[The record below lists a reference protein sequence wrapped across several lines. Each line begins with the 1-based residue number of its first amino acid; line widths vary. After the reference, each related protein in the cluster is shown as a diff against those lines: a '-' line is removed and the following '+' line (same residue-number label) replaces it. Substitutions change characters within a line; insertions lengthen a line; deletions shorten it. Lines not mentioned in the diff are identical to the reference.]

1 MRSSRDSARSSAAAS
16 IRRVADTRVRPRPRQ
31 AEPEADA
38 ASAKVEGREYVT
50 VIRPA
55 SRWPKLDFRELW
67 HYRELLAI
75 FIWRDLKVRYKQTVI
90 GAGWAIFQ
98 PVITAVVYTLVFGR
112 FAKFPSGHLPYPLF
126 AFAGVLAMQYFSSA
140 MTVSSTSLVA
150 NVGLITKVYFP
161 RLLVPLGAVLVPL
174 VDFVLALVILVGMM
188 AWYSTWPSASAVFAP
203 LFIVL
208 AFITALG
215 IGLVL
220 SALNVRYRDVPHI
233 LPVFMQ
239 VLPFL
244 SGVPFAL
251 DGVPLKWQWLLALN
265 PMTSVIAGWRWTILG
280 GPKPVAGQVALGIGV
295 ALLLLIGGLAFFRS
309 SEPRFADTI

>member
-1 MRSSRDSARSSAAAS
+1 MAE
-16 IRRVADTRVRPRPRQ
+16 TRVRPRPRQ
-31 AEPEADA
+31 AEPQADA
-38 ASAKVEGREYVT
+38 GSAKAEGREYVT

-55 SRWPKLDFRELW
+55 SRWPKLDFPELW

-126 AFAGVLAMQYFSSA
+126 AFAGVLAMQYFTSA

-208 AFITALG
+208 AFITAFG

-265 PMTSVIAGWRWTILG
+265 PMTSVIAGWRWTMLG
-280 GPKPVAGQVALGIGV
+280 GPKPVVGQVALGVGV

>member
-1 MRSSRDSARSSAAAS
+1 
-16 IRRVADTRVRPRPRQ
+16 V
-31 AEPEADA
+31 EPETGAG
-38 ASAKVEGREYVT
+38 STKVEGGEYVT

-75 FIWRDLKVRYKQTVI
+75 FVWRDLKVRYKQTVI

-126 AFAGVLAMQYFSSA
+126 AFAGVLVMQYFSSA

-174 VDFVLALVILVGMM
+174 VDFVLALVILVGIM
-188 AWYSTWPSASAVFAP
+188 AWYSTWPSTSAAFAP
-203 LFIVL
+203 LFILL
-208 AFITALG
+208 AFVTAFG

-239 VLPFL
+239 ILPFL

-280 GPKPVAGQVALGIGV
+280 GPRPVGGQVAVGAGV
-295 ALLLLIGGLAFFRS
+295 AFLLLAGGLAFFRS